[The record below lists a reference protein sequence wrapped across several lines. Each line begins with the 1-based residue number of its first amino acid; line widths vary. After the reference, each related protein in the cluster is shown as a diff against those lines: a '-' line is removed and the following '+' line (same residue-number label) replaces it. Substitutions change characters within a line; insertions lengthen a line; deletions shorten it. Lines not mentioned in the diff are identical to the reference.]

1 MTAYESILLRRWDDA
16 YSQLHQATT
25 PEGRQAVWEEMGKL
39 SDQLTAERILRDHT
53 NSRVR
58 IDSASSAVS
67 MAFHE
72 RPRDLSMKTARGSE
86 PTGRLGEEKGLVSV
100 HLQTTPSSIGSQGGD
115 PNTLARTQGRALLKD
130 RAGCAR
136 RV

>member
-86 PTGRLGEEKGLVSV
+86 PTGRLVAGQSHSERL
-100 HLQTTPSSIGSQGGD
+100 HCATSSIGSQGGD